1 MFRPIY
7 LPLHRICREK
17 RNLKRFHIY
26 IIILVLL
33 STALFAMP
41 QTGLHKHHADN
52 IPDAAATVVDS
63 ALIRA
68 RAQTSPR
75 IDSIRNVMAS
85 LRERARKQRPS
96 LRTGERLD
104 SVGESVGGLN
114 GGKPPGPPRPLPP
127 IPSSPPTRLP
137 TARFSPW
144 TQCRR
149 RQGKAAL
156 CAKRSTSTMLWIS
169 PPRTRW

>member
-41 QTGLHKHHADN
+41 QTGLHKHHADS

-104 SVGESVGGLN
+104 SVAESVVN
-114 GGKPPGPPRPLPP
+114 HSVSPPPP

>member
-41 QTGLHKHHADN
+41 QTGLHKHHADS
-52 IPDAAATVVDS
+52 IPNVAATVVDS

-104 SVGESVGGLN
+104 SVAESVVN
-114 GGKPPGPPRPLPP
+114 HSISPAAP
-127 IPSSPPTRLP
+127 SPPTRLP

-156 CAKRSTSTMLWIS
+156 CARRSTSTMLWIS

>member
-41 QTGLHKHHADN
+41 QTGLHKHHADS
-52 IPDAAATVVDS
+52 IPDVAATVVDS

-104 SVGESVGGLN
+104 SVAESVVN
-114 GGKPPGPPRPLPP
+114 HSVSPAAPADSILPT
-127 IPSSPPTRLP
+127 TRLP

-144 TQCRR
+144 TQRRR

-169 PPRTRW
+169 PPKTRW